1 MRLAETLAGTRDG
14 GGAWQVGDTR
24 AKRDTVFATKLAQVY
39 SYVAKGSSHVR
50 WDQLADHQDD
60 LWLADRII
68 SAANLTEHIV
78 WGGEREGD
86 AGTIDLPRTGRDLW
100 HRARTIRVRL
110 VAAAPGARI
119 HFDRSDDHRGDSRDS
134 RRDRLAELQHL
145 CSAQQDHRSDVQP
158 KRHADQVGTI
168 LLGQS
173 PISWR
178 MHRCRG
184 GCGSRRQDISTGD
197 NEVLQRYLC
206 LSNCADLY
214 DHCGRRFLRV
224 DGRLFLHDRPDEH
237 SSNDR
242 LAYGLVGHWQHLLGH
257 QKRRFLLT

>member
-1 MRLAETLAGTRDG
+1 MRLAETLTGTRDG

-39 SYVAKGSSHVR
+39 SHVAH
-50 WDQLADHQDD
+50 HQDD

-100 HRARTIRVRL
+100 HRARRIRVRL

-134 RRDRLAELQHL
+134 RRNRLAELQHL

-158 KRHADQVGTI
+158 GRHADQVGTI

-173 PISWR
+173 PISR
-178 MHRCRG
+178 HMHRCRG
-184 GCGSRRQDISTGD
+184 GCGSRRQDISTG
-197 NEVLQRYLC
+197 NEVLQRYLG
-206 LSNCADLY
+206 LSNYAELY
-214 DHCGRRFLRV
+214 HHRGRRFLRG
-224 DGRLFLHDRPDEH
+224 DERLFLHDRPDEH